1 MKEGPGC
8 RFSLPSRIIRHTLMT
23 SIAVQWP
30 AGGRLQCRSYDGI
43 AVDRPAFI
51 VIASAASAAAE
62 TYALELVEALDKKLR
77 ALAADEA
84 VVSKNDHGSAEP
96 AGCADIEGRH
106 PQRLLVM
113 VGDNKTELAIPATS
127 VTWSQ
132 ILPVLPRLDRTGA
145 SKLMKPPLNHQNV
158 VYWSKAVA
166 EVLPAVL
173 ACSGATLEVP
183 SVFISYRQGE
193 SAALAVQLFDEL
205 SHRGFDVF
213 LDHHRI
219 PPGVNFQKRLTQE
232 LSDKS
237 MVVVLES
244 KTILESH
251 WTTYEVTTAKAC
263 ELSVYALALP
273 DGTPVPDIP
282 EHLRLKVSDA
292 DFVSKRFDKDA
303 TLDRPKLDEALT
315 GIREAHDAGVIARRG
330 AAREQLRRSL
340 DLHGVTTHR
349 VDPSTGAVTVTAQK
363 KDYVIWSTPRSPELA
378 DFHGAHAIVKTPAR
392 GIVVALSRFL
402 EDRTAQRIQ
411 WLSGVCDIQLFDRGQ
426 IEQLTQQ
433 IANGSLT

>member
-1 MKEGPGC
+1 MG
-8 RFSLPSRIIRHTLMT
+8 
-23 SIAVQWP
+23 SIAVQWLE
-30 AGGRLQCRSYDGI
+30 GGRLQCRSYDGI

-51 VIASAASAAAE
+51 VLAGAASATAE
-62 TYALELVEALDKKLR
+62 TYARQLAAELDRKLR
-77 ALAADEA
+77 ALANDEA
-84 VVSKNDHGSAEP
+84 VVSENEHGSDEP
-96 AGCADIEGRH
+96 AGCADLAGQN

-113 VGDNKTELAIPATS
+113 VGDDETDLVIPNTS

-132 ILPVLPRLDRTGA
+132 ILPVLPRIGRTGA
-145 SKLMKPPLNHQNV
+145 SKLMKPPLNKENAV
-158 VYWSKAVA
+158 FWSKAVA
-166 EVLPAVL
+166 EVVPAVL

-183 SVFISYRQGE
+183 RVFISYRQGE

-219 PPGVNFQKRLTQE
+219 PPGVDFQKRLTQE

-263 ELSVYALALP
+263 DLSVFALALP
-273 DGTPVPDIP
+273 RGVPVPDIP
-282 EHLRLKVSDA
+282 DHLRLKISRR
-292 DFVSKRFDKDA
+292 DFVLKTFDKDA
-303 TLDRPKLDEALT
+303 ILDRPKLDEALT
-315 GIREAHDAGVIARRG
+315 RIREAHDAGVIARRG
-330 AAREQLRRSL
+330 AAREQLRRNL
-340 DLHGVTTHR
+340 DLHGVKTHR
-349 VDPSTGAVTVTAQK
+349 VDPSTGAVTVRAK
-363 KDYVIWSTPRSPELA
+363 SRDYVIWSSPRSPELA

-392 GIVVALSRFL
+392 GVVVALSRFL
-402 EDRTAQRIQ
+402 EDRTAARIK
-411 WLSGVCDIQLFDRGQ
+411 WLSGVCDIRLFDRGQ

-433 IANGSLT
+433 IADGSLT